1 MNTNISGISKTNYY
15 YDNAT
20 TPNPVTQCTSD
31 QFSYG
36 ASGTWVTSN
45 IAGTDPHQGYTN
57 FFHGRDTLF
66 FEAPGLPVSVAQN
79 HNRKIY
85 NPLTLTES
93 LFKG

>member
-1 MNTNISGISKTNYY
+1 MSFSG
-15 YDNAT
+15 
-20 TPNPVTQCTSD
+20 CTEVRKDSRPSSSRD
-31 QFSYG
+31 G
-36 ASGTWVTSN
+36 GTWVTSN

-79 HNRKIY
+79 HNRQIY